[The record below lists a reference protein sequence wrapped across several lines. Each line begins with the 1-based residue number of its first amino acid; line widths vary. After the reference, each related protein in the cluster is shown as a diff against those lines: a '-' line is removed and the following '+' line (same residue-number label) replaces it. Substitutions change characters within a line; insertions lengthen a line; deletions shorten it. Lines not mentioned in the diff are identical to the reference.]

1 MVLLPL
7 EPAAAAE
14 ALALAKQLGCAIWLG
29 SDAITEA
36 EFSQRGSEGIKITRF
51 IYPLSG
57 ASAGVLQ
64 DALDTVVLHHPGE
77 VVWVQHVAPP

>member
-29 SDAITEA
+29 SDAITET
-36 EFSQRGSEGIKITRF
+36 EFSQRGIEGIKITRF

-64 DALDTVVLHHPGE
+64 DALNTVVLHHPGE

>member
-1 MVLLPL
+1 MVLVPL
-7 EPAAAAE
+7 EPAAAVE
-14 ALALAKQLGCAIWLG
+14 ALAVAKQLGCAIWLG

-36 EFSQRGSEGIKITRF
+36 EFSQRGAEGIKITRF

-57 ASAGVLQ
+57 ATAEVVR

-77 VVWVQHVAPP
+77 SIWVQHAESP

>member
-14 ALALAKQLGCAIWLG
+14 ALAMAKQLGCAIWLG
-29 SDAITEA
+29 SDAISEA
-36 EFSQRGSEGIKITRF
+36 EFSQRGAEGLKITRF

-57 ASAGVLQ
+57 ASLDVLR

-77 VVWVQHVAPP
+77 LVWVQHVASP